1 MPAEEKKYN
10 PGFDLIRI
18 TSMMAVML
26 IHLTTYLPIP
36 NRWKFLFTWGSAGVP
51 LFFVLSGFLAA
62 RTFVCGGGTAA
73 YYKKR
78 ALRIL
83 PAYYGAV
90 LAAAVFRQ
98 FIIGDVT
105 GDIFGLGWLRYFLGL
120 NTVLPSNAYDVWNNT
135 YGLWTMSCFLWFYV
149 LAPGILRRAQSLK
162 RAVVL
167 LFLMFVLSELWRNQM
182 YELLSPVPGLDELD
196 LLLWNSPI
204 CSFYKFAMGILAYV
218 AVKGGKPFEG
228 ILLVALS
235 SAGLQ
240 ILGAGSMLWCI
251 VCAVSLIAFENL
263 KITLPARWTGL
274 VRLVGRESYHVY
286 LGHLLAFNIGRWILN
301 RWFPLAGKEKYLLW
315 LVFAGT
321 WICLLCGFMN
331 FCEAATKRLFCGM
344 RRADS

>member
-36 NRWKFLFTWGSAGVP
+36 NQWKFLFTWGSAGVP
-51 LFFVLSGFLAA
+51 MFFVLSGFLAA
-62 RTFVCGGGTAA
+62 RTFIDGGSTAT

-83 PAYYGAV
+83 PAYYGAI

-105 GDIFGLGWLRYFLGL
+105 EDIFGLGWLRYFLGL

-218 AVKGGKPFEG
+218 AVKGGKTFEG

-240 ILGAGSMLWCI
+240 ILGAGSVFW
-251 VCAVSLIAFENL
+251 CAVSLIAFENL

-331 FCEAATKRLFCGM
+331 FCEAASKRLFCGTPKG
-344 RRADS
+344 

>member
-1 MPAEEKKYN
+1 M
-10 PGFDLIRI
+10 GSLLRG
-18 TSMMAVML
+18 
-26 IHLTTYLPIP
+26 
-36 NRWKFLFTWGSAGVP
+36 RLFA
-51 LFFVLSGFLAA
+51 
-62 RTFVCGGGTAA
+62 GGGTAA

-149 LAPGILRRAQSLK
+149 LAPMVLGRVRSLK
-162 RAVVL
+162 GASIL
-167 LFLMFVLSELWRNQM
+167 LMLTFVLSEVWRNWM
-182 YELLSPVPGLDELD
+182 YALLCPVPGLDELD

-204 CSFYKFAMGILAYV
+204 CSFYKFALGILACV
-218 AVKGGKPFEG
+218 AVKRGKPFEG
-228 ILLVALS
+228 ILLVAGMC
-235 SAGLQ
+235 AVLQ
-240 ILGAGSMLWCI
+240 ILGAGSVFWCA

-274 VRLVGRESYHVY
+274 VRFAGRESYHVY

-315 LVFAGT
+315 LAFAGI

-331 FCEAATKRLFCGM
+331 FCEAATKRLFCGI